1 MTTEAHMKANYW
13 YEIFTSNDVDGT
25 QTIQIFDTQIEA
37 QQYVSN
43 NPEQN
48 LRIDKWKLN
57 EQGIS
62 EKVSSSTTNK
72 QP

>member
-1 MTTEAHMKANYW
+1 MKANYW

>member
-1 MTTEAHMKANYW
+1 MTTETRMKANYW

-62 EKVSSSTTNK
+62 EKVSFSTTNK